1 METIDLKTK
10 HKSQTVLKEPFSF
23 DTQGHSW
30 LLAFGNGHLSIE
42 AEGKRMDFNRD
53 RSVRLLYTPKRGFVR
68 LSLAHYKE
76 RIQ

>member
-1 METIDLKTK
+1 MEQIDLKTK
-10 HKSQTVLKEPFSF
+10 HKSQTTITEPFSF

-42 AEGKRMDFNRD
+42 AGDKHLDFNRD
-53 RSVRLLYTPKRGFVR
+53 RPVRLLYTPKRGFVR

-76 RIQ
+76 RSQ